1 MSTEAMQV
9 TDETTPEAATPDAA
23 DNLVDMATWFEVQR
37 FLTEEARL
45 LDHRCYE
52 EWLGLFTEDV
62 RYWVPARKVRM
73 VSGKPCDRDVEL
85 ELSADGEPCILDER
99 LPQLQLRVFR
109 MQTARLL
116 WCDNPPARARHLI
129 TNVEASYTDKPDE
142 LVVRSNFLVPH
153 ARFDERGTQF
163 HGERQDVL
171 RRVNGSFKIASRK
184 VLLDSTV
191 IWSPAVT
198 TFF

>member
-1 MSTEAMQV
+1 MSTEMLQ
-9 TDETTPEAATPDAA
+9 TTETGTCTAGTPGE
-23 DNLVDMATWFEVQR
+23 LVDMAAWFEVQR

-52 EWLGLFTEDV
+52 EWLALFTEDM

-73 VSGKPCDRDVEL
+73 ISGKPGDRAVDL

-116 WCDNPPARARHLI
+116 WCDNPPGRVRHLI

-142 LVVRSNFLVPH
+142 LAVRSNFLVPH
-153 ARFDERGTQF
+153 ARFDEKGTQF
-163 HGERQDVL
+163 HGERQDIL
-171 RRVNGSFKIASRK
+171 RRVDGSFMIASRK
-184 VLLDSTV
+184 VVLDSTV

>member
-1 MSTEAMQV
+1 VTADMLRTTVGSTS
-9 TDETTPEAATPDAA
+9 EAAVPNEAGS
-23 DNLVDMATWFEVQR
+23 LVDMATWFEVQR

-45 LDHRCYE
+45 LDHRLLS
-52 EWLGLFTEDV
+52 EWLTLFTEDL

-73 VSGKPCDRDVEL
+73 VTGKPGDGAVDH
-85 ELSADGEPCILDER
+85 ELSADGEPSILDET
-99 LPQLQLRVFR
+99 LTKLQLRVGR

-116 WCDNPPARARHLI
+116 WCENPPARGRHLI
-129 TNVEASYTDKPDE
+129 TNVEAAYTDKADE
-142 LVVRSNFLVPH
+142 LSVRSNCLVLH
-153 ARFDERGTQF
+153 ARFDEVGTQF
-163 HGERQDVL
+163 HGERRDVL

-184 VLLDSTV
+184 VVLDSTV